1 MNKSAQV
8 IQYGWRVWLMRRKWL
23 LLRRVSQLTILLL
36 FMLGPWFGVWLVK
49 GNLNFS
55 YSFDVLPL
63 TDPFILLQSL
73 MTRHVPEKR
82 ALIGVAIVLLL
93 YWLVGGRAYCAWVC
107 PVNPLTD
114 GAAWLRDRLGIRGGA
129 NFSRQTRY
137 WILATAVLLP
147 ALTGTL
153 VWETINPV
161 SMLHRGLIFGFGAAW
176 SIVVAIVLF
185 DVLVMKRG
193 WCGHLCPMG
202 AFYSLIGKLSL
213 LRVATPKRSACDD
226 CMDCYA
232 VCPEPQVLRP
242 VLKGAENGVGR
253 GVAPLI
259 LSPNCINCGRCIDVC
274 TKDVFA
280 FSSRFNKAAE

>member
-1 MNKSAQV
+1 M
-8 IQYGWRVWLMRRKWL
+8 
-23 LLRRVSQLTILLL
+23 
-36 FMLGPWFGVWLVK
+36 
-49 GNLNFS
+49 
-55 YSFDVLPL
+55 
-63 TDPFILLQSL
+63 
-73 MTRHVPEKR
+73 
-82 ALIGVAIVLLL
+82 
-93 YWLVGGRAYCAWVC
+93 
-107 PVNPLTD
+107 
-114 GAAWLRDRLGIRGGA
+114 
-129 NFSRQTRY
+129 
-137 WILATAVLLP
+137 LLP

-232 VCPEPQVLRP
+232 VCRKWRGKGRRAADPVAKLHQLRP
-242 VLKGAENGVGR
+242 LHRCLYEG
-253 GVAPLI
+253 
-259 LSPNCINCGRCIDVC
+259 CIRIFQPVQ
-274 TKDVFA
+274 
-280 FSSRFNKAAE
+280 